1 MNILQFNIPK
11 KVLATAG
18 LLLTLTLFTCTED
31 LDITDPNRLSPEVFW
46 RNQTDAE
53 AGLTAVYASLPSIP
67 AFGRIG
73 VGLLLIQRS
82 DEVDPFPQ
90 INVNDGGIFGA
101 TPDFPR
107 LREPWQELYK
117 QISAAN
123 QVLANV
129 PNIDFDAARKAEILG
144 EARFLRAH
152 AYFYLVNQWGNIP
165 LALEEISE
173 GVEQIFIGNS
183 TPEQVFD
190 AMIEDLKVAQS
201 ALPQTWSADQV
212 GRASWGAATAL
223 LGKCYLYTD
232 QWSSAAAEFKKVIDS
247 GLYELTTDYFDNF
260 REETTN
266 NVESLFEVQYDGNT
280 TGGWGGTGANVWRGQ
295 AWEADIAPRAF
306 SSQQS
311 VTVNQWVFDLFMAQQ
326 TVDGDEDPRAKAT
339 MVWNYPGAMM
349 YQTAFT
355 DAFNGVDLERIWVRK
370 YLNFENDTALAPGNW
385 AGDTNNW
392 RLIRFADILLM
403 YAEAVNESSG
413 PDPEAF
419 DAINLVRARAKMPA
433 YDGMDQATL
442 RQAIRDER
450 VRELAIEGY
459 RWWDLRRWGIAA
471 DRFQKNPELRGN
483 SGGQF
488 VTGKHEYYPLPR
500 QDVDSNPN
508 LNQNPGY

>member
-1 MNILQFNIPK
+1 MHSFRFKITK
-11 KVLATAG
+11 KLVALGALFT
-18 LLLTLTLFTCTED
+18 LLTLFTCSDD
-31 LDITDPNRLSPEVFW
+31 LDITDPNRLSPDVFW

-53 AGLTAVYASLPSIP
+53 SGVTAVYASLPAIP

-73 VGLLLIQRS
+73 VGLLLIHRS

-123 QVLANV
+123 QVLGNV
-129 PNIDFDAARKAEILG
+129 PNIDMDAERKAQILG

-152 AYFYLVNQWGNIP
+152 AYFYLVNQWGNVP
-165 LALEEISE
+165 LILEEINE
-173 GVEQIFIGNS
+173 GVEQIFVANS
-183 TPEQVFD
+183 TPDKVFE
-190 AMIEDLKVAQS
+190 AMIEDLKQAQS
-201 ALPQTWSADQV
+201 SLPQTWPADQV

-223 LGKCYLYTD
+223 LGKCYLYTQ
-232 QWSSAAAEFKKVIDS
+232 QWSNAAAEFKKVIDT
-247 GLYELTTDYFDNF
+247 GLYQLTGDYFDNF

-266 NVESLFEVQYDGNT
+266 NSESLFEVQYDGNI

-311 VTVNQWVFDLFMAQQ
+311 VSVNQWVFDLFMAQQ
-326 TVDGDEDPRAKAT
+326 TVDGGEDPRAKAT

-349 YQTAFT
+349 YQKTFTEAFS
-355 DAFNGVDLERIWVRK
+355 GVDLDRIWVRK
-370 YLNFENDTALAPGNW
+370 YLNFENETSLAPGSW

-392 RLIRFADILLM
+392 RLIRYADVLLM
-403 YAEAVNESSG
+403 YAEAINESNG
-413 PDPEAF
+413 PTPDAF
-419 DAINLVRARAKMPA
+419 DAINTVRARANMPA
-433 YDGMDQATL
+433 YAGMDQATL

-459 RWWDLRRWGIAA
+459 RWWDLLRWGIAA
-471 DRFQKNPELRGN
+471 ERFQNNPDLRGN

>member
-1 MNILQFNIPK
+1 MQFIKLEITRKAILLVGITSFFI
-11 KVLATAG
+11 LS
-18 LLLTLTLFTCTED
+18 TCTSD
-31 LDITDPNRLSPEVFW
+31 LDITDPNRLSPEIFW
-46 RNQTDAE
+46 RNADDAE
-53 AGLTAVYASLPSIP
+53 SGLTAVYASLPSIP

-107 LREPWQELYK
+107 LREPWEELYK

-123 QVLANV
+123 QVLAQV
-129 PNIDFDAARKAEILG
+129 GNIEMDATRKAEIIG
-144 EARFLRAH
+144 EVLFLRAH

-165 LALEEISE
+165 LIL
-173 GVEQIFIGNS
+173 
-183 TPEQVFD
+183 EQVDGGVDELFVGNATPQQVYD
-190 AMIEDLKVAQS
+190 VMIADLQNAQGS
-201 ALPQTWSADQV
+201 LPQSWPADQI
-212 GRASWGAATAL
+212 GRASWAAATAL
-223 LGKCYLYTD
+223 LGKAYLYTN
-232 QWSSAAAEFKKVIDS
+232 QWSAAAAEFKKVVDS
-247 GLYELTTDYFDNF
+247 DLYQLTDDYFDNF

-266 NVESLFEVQYDGNT
+266 NSESLFEVQYDGNT

-326 TVDGDEDPRAKAT
+326 TVDGGEDPRAKAT

-349 YQTAFT
+349 YQTLFTEAFT
-355 DAFNGVDLERIWVRK
+355 GVDLERIWVRK
-370 YLNFENDTALAPGNW
+370 YLNFENETALTPGNW

-392 RLIRFADILLM
+392 RLIRLADVLLM
-403 YAEAVNESSG
+403 YAEALNEANG
-413 PDPEAF
+413 PSQEAF
-419 DAINLVRARAKMPA
+419 DAINRVRNRVNMPT
-433 YDGMDQATL
+433 YSNLDQSSL
-442 RQAIRDER
+442 RDAIRDER

-459 RWWDLRRWGIAA
+459 RWWDLNRWGIAA
-471 DRFQKNPELRGN
+471 ERFQNNPELREN

-488 VTGKHEYYPLPR
+488 VSGKHEYYPLPR

>member
-1 MNILQFNIPK
+1 MI
-11 KVLATAG
+11 G
-18 LLLTLTLFTCTED
+18 LFVIFIFSTCSGD
-31 LDITDPNRLSPEVFW
+31 LDITDPNRLSPDVFW
-46 RNQTDAE
+46 RNATDAE
-53 AGLTAVYASLPSIP
+53 AGLTSVYATLPSIP

-73 VGLLLIQRS
+73 LGLMLIQRS

-90 INVNDGGIFGA
+90 INVNDGGIFNA

-107 LREPWQELYK
+107 LNEPWGEFYK

-123 QVLANV
+123 QVLGNV
-129 PNIDFDAARKAEILG
+129 PEIDMDANRKAQILA

-165 LALEEISE
+165 LILEEITG

-183 TPEQVFD
+183 TPEQVYD
-190 AMIEDLKVAQS
+190 AMIQDLTAAQS
-201 ALPQTWSADQV
+201 ALPATWPADQV
-212 GRASWGAATAL
+212 GRASSGAATAL
-223 LGKCYLYTD
+223 LGKCYLYTN
-232 QWSSAAAEFKKVIDS
+232 QWASAAAEFKKVIDS
-247 GLYELTTDYFDNF
+247 GLYSLTEDYFDNF

-266 NVESLFEVQYDGNT
+266 NSESLFEVQYDGNT

-311 VTVNQWVFDLFMAQQ
+311 VSVNEWVFDLFMAQQ
-326 TVDGDEDPRAKAT
+326 TVDGGEDPRAKST

-349 YQTAFT
+349 YQTTFT
-355 DAFNGVDLERIWVRK
+355 DAFSGVDLERIWVRK
-370 YLNFENDTALAPGNW
+370 YLNFENDTALAPGSW

-392 RLIRFADILLM
+392 RLIRLADVLLM
-403 YAEAVNESSG
+403 YAEAINEASG
-413 PDPEAF
+413 PDEDAF
-419 DAINLVRARAKMPA
+419 DAINQVRARSNMPA
-433 YDGMDQATL
+433 YAGMGQGEL
-442 RQAIRDER
+442 RQAIIDER

-471 DRFQKNPELRGN
+471 ERFQNNPEFRAN
-483 SGGQF
+483 SNGQF

-500 QDVDSNPN
+500 RDVDSNPN